1 MNNYPRVLVVS
12 NNSFSNT
19 DSNGRTLGNLFIGW
33 PKEKLA
39 QFCIS
44 TDGPNFEL
52 CDNYYCI
59 TDKEALDAFLHFR
72 KAQGKRL
79 EPVIEKTV
87 TGSRGEGKK
96 TLLMMMARNLIW
108 GAKRWKSKGFK
119 KWVADFNPEI
129 ILLLFSDSSF
139 ILNIG
144 TSLSKELN
152 IPMAMF
158 NTEGYYFFK
167 SNYCRTKTKWDWLL
181 FPIFQSLYRR
191 QVRKTMAKVEYSMYL
206 NQLLQAD
213 YDRTFGGP
221 SAVLYTSSTLT
232 PEEHVFNND
241 NPLFSYIGNLTF
253 DRPKALMEVADVLQN
268 INPSYK
274 LDIYGKTLNK
284 DSEDKLRNHPGISYK
299 GFVKYDEVQKVIQ
312 NSDVLF
318 HAETQDSRWEE
329 SLRYGF
335 STKIADSVSSGTCFV
350 LYAPAHIACSQYIKE
365 TGAGWFADNKEDLK
379 KKLEEILFNE
389 EKRKAVLNKAQSVAA
404 TNHSLSNNGKKF
416 REIICECVKN
426 K

>member
-1 MNNYPRVLVVS
+1 MNYPRVLVIS

-19 DSNGRTLGNLFIGW
+19 DSNGRTLGNLFVGW

-59 TDKEALDAFLHFR
+59 TDKEALNAFLYFR
-72 KAQGKRL
+72 RAQGKRL
-79 EPVIEKTV
+79 EPVKEKTAK
-87 TGSRGEGKK
+87 GSRGEGRK

-108 GAKRWKSKGFK
+108 GAKRWKSNDFK
-119 KWVADFNPEI
+119 KWVADFKPEI

-152 IPMAMF
+152 IPLVMF

-181 FPIFQSLYRR
+181 FPIYQGLFRK
-191 QVRKTMAKVEYSMYL
+191 QVRRTMKQVEYSMYL
-206 NQLLQAD
+206 NELLRDD
-213 YDRTFGGP
+213 YDREFGGP
-221 SAVLYTSSTLT
+221 SSVLYTSSSLT
-232 PEEHVFNND
+232 PEEHAFCSERPV
-241 NPLFSYIGNLTF
+241 FSYIGNLTF
-253 DRPKALMEVADVLQN
+253 NRPQALMEVAGVLQS
-268 INPSYK
+268 INSSYK

-284 DSEDKLRNHPGISYK
+284 DTEDELRNHPGISYK
-299 GFVKYDEVQKVIQ
+299 GFVKYDEVKKVIR

-318 HAETQDSRWEE
+318 HAETKDKRWEVN
-329 SLRYGF
+329 LRYGF
-335 STKIADSVSSGTCFV
+335 STKIADSVSSGKCFV
-350 LYAPAHIACSQYIKE
+350 LYAPAQIACSQYIKE
-365 TGAGWFADNKEDLK
+365 SGAGWFADNKEDLK
-379 KKLEEILFNE
+379 KSLEEILFNE
-389 EKRKAVLNKAQSVAA
+389 EKRKEVLNKAQRVAA
-404 TNHSLSNNGKKF
+404 TNHSLSNNCQRF
-416 REIICECVKN
+416 RDIICECVKN
-426 K
+426 R